1 VFAVCPSVDEL
12 GHTFGLPSERPR
24 AALEEID
31 RQLVRGIIEA
41 CEGTTVAYREAA
53 SESRRLRVRE
63 LSG

>member
-1 VFAVCPSVDEL
+1 MFAVCPSVDEL

-41 CEGTTVAYREAA
+41 CEGTTVAYRDAA
-53 SESRRLRVRE
+53 PERGRLRDGQ
-63 LSG
+63 LCG